1 MEDGH
6 NNQQEEET
14 HSFFQEELSVLKE
27 QRGRECGRHSMSKW
41 NIVRDDITKVNL
53 TRGFSAMVKN
63 FNVILSIKGSH
74 RNVLSGASVK
84 SDMKN
89 YHDRNNYRL
98 LREQLER
105 EAKGI
110 KKTS

>member
-1 MEDGH
+1 M
-6 NNQQEEET
+6 
-14 HSFFQEELSVLKE
+14 LKE

-63 FNVILSIKGSH
+63 FNIILSIKGSH
-74 RNVLSGASVK
+74 RNVLSGDSVK